1 MAVLRTSALGQHLE
15 RRSLA
20 SAYLVYG
27 PDPGKVGEV
36 ARLLVRHVAGSLD
49 DPFTVA
55 RLGEEMISQ
64 DPQHLADEIF
74 SLPMLGARKVI
85 WVSSAGAAF
94 LRAYETMAEAPED
107 GNVLV
112 VEAGAL
118 AKQARLRTLFEKSK
132 SAIAIPCYEDSLED
146 LDQLIEQAATEAG
159 LSLAPDARAA
169 LLEALG
175 EDRALTRAELNKLLL
190 YCHGS
195 GRITLAD
202 VQAVCSGRTT
212 VEGDELT
219 DAVFGGDLALAD
231 SLSERQIK
239 TGIPG
244 ARLLSIAAQHVPVL
258 EKLLYEVHRGS
269 SPSHAVRTARPPIFF
284 SRHDKL
290 IHQLK
295 LWDEASLSSAAGS
308 LAAAIEQTRNFPS
321 IENQIAQRSLLSIA
335 RSAAGRRFA
344 N

>member
-1 MAVLRTSALGQHLE
+1 MAVLRTSALGQHLS
-15 RRSLA
+15 RHSLA
-20 SAYLVYG
+20 PAYLVYG
-27 PDPGKVGEV
+27 PDPGKVGEI

-49 DPFTVA
+49 DPFAVA

-64 DPQHLADEIF
+64 DPQRLADEVF
-74 SLPMLGARKVI
+74 SRPMLGSRKTI

-94 LRAYETMAEAPED
+94 LRAYEAMGEAPQG

-132 SAIAIPCYEDSLED
+132 SAIVIACYEDSIED
-146 LDQLIEQAATEAG
+146 LDQLIEQTAAEAG
-159 LSLAPDARAA
+159 LALAPDARAA

-175 EDRALTRAELNKLLL
+175 EDRALSRAELEKLLL

-195 GRITLAD
+195 GRISLAD

-219 DAVFGGDLALAD
+219 DAVFGGDLASVNA
-231 SLSERQIK
+231 LSDRQIK
-239 TGIPG
+239 TGVPG
-244 ARLLSIAAQHVPVL
+244 SRLLSIAAQHVPVL
-258 EKLLYEVHRGS
+258 EKLLYEVQRGS
-269 SPSHAVRTARPPIFF
+269 SPAHALRSARPPIFF
-284 SRHDKL
+284 ARHDKL

-295 LWDEASLSSAAGS
+295 LWDEATLSSAARS
-308 LAAAIEQTRNFPS
+308 LAAAVEQTRNFPS
-321 IENQIAQRSLLSIA
+321 LENQIAQRSLLSIA